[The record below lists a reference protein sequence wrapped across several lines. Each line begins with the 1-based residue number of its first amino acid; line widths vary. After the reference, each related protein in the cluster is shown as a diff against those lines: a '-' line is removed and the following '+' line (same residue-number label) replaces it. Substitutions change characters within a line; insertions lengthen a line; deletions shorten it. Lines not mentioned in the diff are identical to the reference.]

1 MQNIE
6 IKAVCED
13 LRTARRIARSLA
25 PESLGRFRQRDTY
38 FQSRNGLLKL
48 RETPQRPG
56 ELIGYQRPNIAT
68 AKRSD
73 YRITSIER
81 PAELRKTLADALGI
95 VVVVEKVRDVFLWH
109 NVRIHLDRVKRLGT
123 YLEFEAVLR
132 RPSQAAAGHR
142 RVAHLLE
149 VFGIT
154 PQQLI
159 RVSYAELLRKKG

>member
-25 PESLGRFRQRDTY
+25 TETLGRFRQRDTY
-38 FQSRNGLLKL
+38 FHGRNGLLKL
-48 RETPQRPG
+48 RETPHRPG
-56 ELIGYQRPNIAT
+56 ELISYQRPKIAS

-73 YRITSIER
+73 YRITRVER

-95 VVVVEKVRDVFLWH
+95 LVVVEKVRDVFLWK
-109 NVRIHLDRVKRLGT
+109 NVRIHLDQVRHLGM

-132 RPSQAAAGHR
+132 RPSQAASGHR
-142 RVAHLLE
+142 WVAHLIE
-149 VFGIT
+149 VFGIS

-159 RVSYAELLRKKG
+159 RVSYADLLRKKG

>member
-13 LRTARRIARSLA
+13 LRTARRIVRSLA
-25 PESLGRFRQRDTY
+25 AETLGRFRQRDTY
-38 FQSRNGLLKL
+38 FHGRNGLLKL
-48 RETPQRPG
+48 RETPHCPG
-56 ELIGYQRPNIAT
+56 ELISYRRPKIAS

-73 YRITSIER
+73 YRITRVGR
-81 PAELRKTLADALGI
+81 PAALRKTLADALGI
-95 VVVVEKVRDVFLWH
+95 LVVVEKVRDVFLWQ
-109 NVRIHLDRVKRLGT
+109 NVRIHLDRVQRLGT

-132 RPSQAAAGHR
+132 RPSQAEAGHR

-159 RVSYAELLRKKG
+159 RFSYADLLQKKG